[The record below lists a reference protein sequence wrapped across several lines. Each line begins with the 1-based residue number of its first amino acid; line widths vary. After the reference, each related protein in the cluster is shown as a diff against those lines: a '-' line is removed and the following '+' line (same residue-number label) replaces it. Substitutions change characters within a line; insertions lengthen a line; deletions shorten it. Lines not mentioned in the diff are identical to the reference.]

1 MKRKRFIQSTLLAV
15 LALIVIATTGCG
27 SNGSASKGADENSG
41 GDIGLTFGHFR
52 VSKDNI
58 DVLFGDTLNQF
69 RADHP
74 NIKIKEEAVAHDPYR
89 DRTTTLGASGELPDI
104 FMANGSMIL
113 DFASKGYVAPWDN
126 VIKEDTAWSNDF
138 VDGAFDDFKVDNQIY
153 GVPVKMA
160 AVHTIYYNKAIFK
173 EIGIN
178 EFPSAWEDFKKAIT
192 TLKEAGYTP
201 IGMGNRS
208 SVPVGSTVFSTLAD
222 RVTGTNWFN
231 EVKSGER
238 KFTDPEFIQAL
249 EAMKEL
255 IDLQAFNPDINSID
269 EGQGEALFYNKEAA
283 MHISGSWFLP
293 RLVREAPE
301 DIAANTGMAF
311 FPAIEGGKGDAHAVA
326 GGGGWSYAVNARLTG
341 EKKEAAIELIKALSG
356 EKFAVAQK
364 EISEIP
370 ARNVANYDESKLS
383 PLANE
388 YSKMLE
394 GISYTPVYDIRLKP
408 ALVKT
413 IYQGVQELLIG
424 ASSPQQIA
432 EKVQSAVE

>member
-1 MKRKRFIQSTLLAV
+1 
-15 LALIVIATTGCG
+15 
-27 SNGSASKGADENSG
+27 
-41 GDIGLTFGHFR
+41 
-52 VSKDNI
+52 
-58 DVLFGDTLNQF
+58 
-69 RADHP
+69 
-74 NIKIKEEAVAHDPYR
+74 
-89 DRTTTLGASGELPDI
+89 
-104 FMANGSMIL
+104 
-113 DFASKGYVAPWDN
+113 
-126 VIKEDTAWSNDF
+126 
-138 VDGAFDDFKVDNQIY
+138 
-153 GVPVKMA
+153 
-160 AVHTIYYNKAIFK
+160 
-173 EIGIN
+173 
-178 EFPSAWEDFKKAIT
+178 
-192 TLKEAGYTP
+192 
-201 IGMGNRS
+201 
-208 SVPVGSTVFSTLAD
+208 
-222 RVTGTNWFN
+222 
-231 EVKSGER
+231 
-238 KFTDPEFIQAL
+238 
-249 EAMKEL
+249 
-255 IDLQAFNPDINSID
+255 
-269 EGQGEALFYNKEAA
+269 
-283 MHISGSWFLP
+283 
-293 RLVREAPE
+293 
-301 DIAANTGMAF
+301 MAF

>member
-283 MHISGSWFLP
+283 MHISAPGSCP
-293 RLVREAPE
+293 V
-301 DIAANTGMAF
+301 
-311 FPAIEGGKGDAHAVA
+311 
-326 GGGGWSYAVNARLTG
+326 
-341 EKKEAAIELIKALSG
+341 LSG
-356 EKFAVAQK
+356 KRQRTLQLIQEWHSSRQLKA
-364 EISEIP
+364 
-370 ARNVANYDESKLS
+370 ARAMH
-383 PLANE
+383 
-388 YSKMLE
+388 ML
-394 GISYTPVYDIRLKP
+394 
-408 ALVKT
+408 
-413 IYQGVQELLIG
+413 
-424 ASSPQQIA
+424 
-432 EKVQSAVE
+432 